1 MKNLFKSLIFLIILV
16 LSLECFEGNI
26 FKKYDV
32 QCTTYINYLQ
42 KLPNEVVLNVKT
54 NY

>member
-32 QCTTYINYLQ
+32 QTDYAYNHMQNNSFSYLFRSG
-42 KLPNEVVLNVKT
+42 
-54 NY
+54 